1 VRDAVRVFLIAVC
14 FLLLGAPAAYG
25 STAFAF
31 ITTTIQITATIVV
44 LVLIW
49 ERFDAR
55 AEPSST
61 GSWRFEASITVA
73 CGLLI
78 FLAARAWL
86 HEITIYPNDTSRPDM
101 LPIVD
106 RGVREIVRFRNPY
119 TTYYIPWKTTLSYG
133 PMLWGPYVI
142 PYLLHADLR
151 FVSLTGLLFIP
162 LACALAATAA
172 ALDARR
178 LSAAAWLAML
188 AILVF
193 NEPLRLFSS
202 YAHTPVYWP
211 LIALFAWLVARERWT
226 AAAIACGLLVAART
240 TMISIAP
247 ILIMAAWHRNRPQ
260 FAKVALLIAASGAVL
275 FVPFALWDPGALW
288 YSMYGAY
295 QVVIKTAVWDAGG
308 ARDTIGLTGPLLRKG
323 WQAAVEP
330 TQIVTML
337 VVYGA
342 AWLALGRGRRP
353 LPWIG
358 LALFAFSAT
367 TLWPVEYIYFDVY
380 VFFVCAALAET
391 RWLEVRREVPMW
403 IVALGAAA
411 AVVVAA
417 ARLGIPLNTDIDV
430 GSYADRSLLYVGFAD
445 NEEAGRTFAWVEGT
459 NAEVLIPR
467 RSNRDAVL
475 DLTCEPNLPRRDS
488 SQQMSVALNGSVLGT
503 VELHE
508 GWQTVT
514 LPAPSSA
521 WLIGVNSLRLSFTNA
536 ISPLEAGLGADARKL
551 SVAFD
556 RIAVR
561 TQ

>member
-1 VRDAVRVFLIAVC
+1 VRDAVRVFLIAAC
-14 FLLLGAPAAYG
+14 FLLLGSPAAYG

-55 AEPSST
+55 PEPSA
-61 GSWRFEASITVA
+61 GGGRLFEATITVA
-73 CGLLI
+73 CGLLV
-78 FLAARAWL
+78 FLAARTWL
-86 HEITIYPNDTSRPDM
+86 HEITIYPNDTTRPDM

-106 RGVREIVRFRNPY
+106 RSVREIVRWRNPY

-133 PMLWGPYVI
+133 PMLWGPYVL

-151 FVSLTGLLFIP
+151 FVSLIGLLFIP
-162 LACALAATAA
+162 VACALAATAA
-172 ALDARR
+172 VLDGRR

-188 AILVF
+188 AIVIF

-211 LIALFAWLVARERWT
+211 LIALFAWMVARERWT
-226 AAAIACGLLVAART
+226 AAAVACGLLVAART
-240 TMISIAP
+240 TMISVAP
-247 ILIMAAWHRNRPQ
+247 ILIMAVWHRDRRQ
-260 FAKVALLIAASGAVL
+260 FAKVGRVAAASAAVL
-275 FVPFALWDPGALW
+275 FLPFALWNPGALW

-330 TQIVTML
+330 AQVVTML
-337 VVYGA
+337 VVYTA

-353 LPWIG
+353 LPWMG

-367 TLWPVEYIYFDVY
+367 TLWPVQYIYFDVY
-380 VFFVCAALAET
+380 LFFVCAALAET
-391 RWLEVRREVPMW
+391 RWLETRREVRVW
-403 IVALGAAA
+403 LVALAAA
-411 AVVVAA
+411 TTVVVVAA
-417 ARLGIPLNTDIDV
+417 RIEIPLDNDIDV
-430 GSYADRSLLYVGFAD
+430 GSYADRALLYAGFAD
-445 NEEAGRTFAWVEGT
+445 NEEAGRTFAWAEGT

-467 RSNRDAVL
+467 RSTRDAVI
-475 DLTCEPNLPRRDS
+475 DIVCEPNLPRRES

-503 VELHE
+503 VDLHE

-536 ISPLEAGLGADARKL
+536 VSPLEAGLGTDARKL

-561 TQ
+561 TR